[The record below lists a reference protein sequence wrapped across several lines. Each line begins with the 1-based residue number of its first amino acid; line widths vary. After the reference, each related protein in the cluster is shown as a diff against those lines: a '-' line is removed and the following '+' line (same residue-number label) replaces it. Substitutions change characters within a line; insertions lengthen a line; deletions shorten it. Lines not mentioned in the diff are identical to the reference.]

1 MQDVVDECLMEGV
14 FHAYAVEDDGEVVA
28 DETIACPLG
37 HEREAHN
44 DYKAFFVGFGIPELE
59 TQSAFTCCNHQ
70 EYPAF
75 QDAFTSLDSRYSTS
89 FNLLSRFHHWKS
101 SFLELRNSS
110 RCHTNEHQN
119 CPFC

>member
-44 DYKAFFVGFGIPELE
+44 YKAFFVGFGIPELE

-70 EYPAF
+70 EYPTF
-75 QDAFTSLDSRYSTS
+75 QDAFTLSIQDTPLRSIYSPAFITGRVL
-89 FNLLSRFHHWKS
+89 F
-101 SFLELRNSS
+101 
-110 RCHTNEHQN
+110 
-119 CPFC
+119 